1 MTTEKRISSVS
12 FTNSE
17 SQNLNEA
24 DHPSDINDE
33 DTAQISLD
41 PCVQTYLAE
50 VSQRS
55 GCWGRYLPIPFERA
69 ASKSWW
75 DPMFDSEI
83 LEDQFKKSAANH
95 NKIQFR

>member
-1 MTTEKRISSVS
+1 MTEKRVSAVS

-17 SQNLNEA
+17 SQNLN
-24 DHPSDINDE
+24 DGDQPSDINDDE
-33 DTAQISLD
+33 TAQISLD
-41 PCVQTYLAE
+41 PCVQTYLAK
-50 VSQRS
+50 VSQQS

-83 LEDQFKKSAANH
+83 LEGQFKKSASNH